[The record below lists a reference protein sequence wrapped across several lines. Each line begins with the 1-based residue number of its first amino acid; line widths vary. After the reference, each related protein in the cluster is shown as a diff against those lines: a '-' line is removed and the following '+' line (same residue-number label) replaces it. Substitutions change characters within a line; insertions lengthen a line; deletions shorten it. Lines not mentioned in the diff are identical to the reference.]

1 MYVNLILENHKFDF
15 FSMKSRLFHGLGCH
29 LQSIKFEIKQTTRG
43 TFYLSVPVHVE

>member
-1 MYVNLILENHKFDF
+1 VYVNLILENHKFDF